1 MININEFLNR
11 SEMVSSHIIAK
22 AENAGI
28 ILSADPVYNTIHSI
42 DISIPKEKI
51 LSGSASEI
59 DAAADGIFSQSFKAF
74 ILVQIQLP
82 KQLMHIAPTV
92 AYDVSVSY
100 DTKSGECKILTQV
113 IRLAGEY
120 VSVSSIVDD
129 ILELHIVDKKFE
141 TRKVSN
147 EYPEQPAFKGSTEN
161 KSSMD
166 DAVLTDDTI
175 DSLYDIYSLV
185 KDNDNMRETFE
196 KMMFAAYPDR
206 AETTLQLFHK
216 INNVLGKKVG

>member
-11 SEMVSSHIIAK
+11 SEMVSSRIITK

-28 ILSADPVYNTIHSI
+28 ILAADPVHDTIYNTYIP
-42 DISIPKEKI
+42 IPKEKI

-59 DAAADGIFSQSFKAF
+59 DAAADGIFSQPFKAF
-74 ILVQIQLP
+74 ILVQARLP
-82 KQLMHIAPTV
+82 KQLMHLAPTV
-92 AYDVSVSY
+92 PYEVSVSY
-100 DTKSGECKILTQV
+100 DDKSGECKILTQV
-113 IRLAGEY
+113 IQLADEY
-120 VSVSSIVDD
+120 ISVSSIVDD
-129 ILELHIVDKKFE
+129 ILKLRIIDKKFE

-147 EYPEQPAFKGSTEN
+147 EYPEPAAFKGNIES

-166 DAVLTDDTI
+166 ATVLTDDTI
-175 DSLYDIYSLV
+175 DNLYDIYNLV
-185 KDNDNMRETFE
+185 KDNDGMRETFE

-216 INNVLGKKVG
+216 INKVLGKKVD